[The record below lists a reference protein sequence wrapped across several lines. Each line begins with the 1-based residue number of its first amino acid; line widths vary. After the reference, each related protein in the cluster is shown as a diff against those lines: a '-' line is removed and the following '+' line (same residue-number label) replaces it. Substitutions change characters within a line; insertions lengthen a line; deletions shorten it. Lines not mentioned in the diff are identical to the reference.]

1 MNHLANRFN
10 TIFSFKFLLFTIVLT
25 LIFFFFL
32 DIYIFKASR
41 SVSGYYFFF
50 FNEVIDPLSDILN
63 PLYFMIGSVL
73 VLTIIKNYF
82 KITKQPKKLLFLK
95 RSLRQNSEVIFT
107 SMDFY
112 YNVFKHVLLSLIC
125 AGAVCHVFKYFLG
138 VSRPKFFFL
147 EAYDRNNFFN
157 WEHKINALPSGH
169 TQAAF
174 SMAILFVLYVNRYYL
189 IIFSLAFL
197 MGVSRIFM
205 SMHFPSD
212 LILGAYVGV
221 FIPTLIFKIYFFE
234 KISSFN
240 KDNIFTFSSLFKLI
254 YLKRLV

>member
-10 TIFSFKFLLFTIVLT
+10 TIFSFKFLLFIIVLT

-73 VLTIIKNYF
+73 VLTIIKNYL

-95 RSLRQNSEVIFT
+95 RSLGQNSEVIFT

-138 VSRPKFFFL
+138 VSRPKFFF
-147 EAYDRNNFFN
+147 
-157 WEHKINALPSGH
+157 
-169 TQAAF
+169 
-174 SMAILFVLYVNRYYL
+174 
-189 IIFSLAFL
+189 
-197 MGVSRIFM
+197 
-205 SMHFPSD
+205 
-212 LILGAYVGV
+212 
-221 FIPTLIFKIYFFE
+221 
-234 KISSFN
+234 
-240 KDNIFTFSSLFKLI
+240 
-254 YLKRLV
+254 

>member
-1 MNHLANRFN
+1 
-10 TIFSFKFLLFTIVLT
+10 
-25 LIFFFFL
+25 
-32 DIYIFKASR
+32 
-41 SVSGYYFFF
+41 
-50 FNEVIDPLSDILN
+50 
-63 PLYFMIGSVL
+63 MIGSVL
-73 VLTIIKNYF
+73 VLTIIKNYL

-212 LILGAYVGV
+212 LIFGGYIGV
-221 FIPTLIFKIYFFE
+221 IIPLVVY
-234 KISSFN
+234 KISFESKFKKINKNNLFDFRSFL
-240 KDNIFTFSSLFKLI
+240 KLLYLRIFL
-254 YLKRLV
+254 

>member
-73 VLTIIKNYF
+73 VLTIIKNYL

-212 LILGAYVGV
+212 LIFGGYIGV
-221 FIPTLIFKIYFFE
+221 IIPLVVY
-234 KISSFN
+234 KISFESKFKKINKNNLFDFRSFL
-240 KDNIFTFSSLFKLI
+240 KLLYLRIFL
-254 YLKRLV
+254 